1 MYRAM
6 RALAC
11 ATVLALG
18 CAVIAPG
25 PAAAATGFH
34 AAWLDQSP
42 WPVLSP
48 GATTSYTV
56 RFRNTGDQTWQR
68 GVAGRQV
75 NLAVSG
81 DSSAFADAG
90 MAVGWLNANRVATTG
105 GDAGAPRATATL
117 TLTLRAP
124 SAPRPHQLPPH
135 PVLQGRQ
142 P

>member
-11 ATVLALG
+11 APALALV
-18 CAVIAPG
+18 CAVTAPR

-42 WPVLSP
+42 WPVLLP
-48 GATTSYTV
+48 GAPTSYTV

-75 NLAVSG
+75 NLAVTG
-81 DSSAFADAG
+81 DSTAFADAG
-90 MAVGWLNANRVATTG
+90 GAVGWLNANRVATTVEDTVVPG
-105 GDAGAPRATATL
+105 ATATF
-117 TLTLRAP
+117 TFGLRAP
-124 SAPRPHQLPPH
+124 
-135 PVLQGRQ
+135 
-142 P
+142 

>member
-1 MYRAM
+1 MYRPM
-6 RALAC
+6 RALA
-11 ATVLALG
+11 AAAVLAVL
-18 CAVIAPG
+18 CAVIAPR

-81 DSSAFADAG
+81 DSTALADAG
-90 MAVGWLNANRVATTG
+90 MAVGWLNANRVATTVG
-105 GDAGAPRATATL
+105 GTV
-117 TLTLRAP
+117 AP
-124 SAPRPHQLPPH
+124 SAIATFTFTLPAPPAPGPHRL
-135 PVLQGRQ
+135 
-142 P
+142 

>member
-6 RALAC
+6 KALAC
-11 ATVLALG
+11 ATVLALV
-18 CAVIAPG
+18 CAVIAPR

-90 MAVGWLNANRVATTG
+90 MAVGWLNSDRVATTVE
-105 GDAGAPRATATL
+105 DAV
-117 TLTLRAP
+117 AP
-124 SAPRPHQLPPH
+124 SVSCCVASHGVAAPTTAATP
-135 PVLQGRQ
+135 
-142 P
+142 

>member
-1 MYRAM
+1 MAGTMYRPM
-6 RALAC
+6 RALA
-11 ATVLALG
+11 AAAVLAVL
-18 CAVIAPG
+18 CAVIAPR

-81 DSSAFADAG
+81 DRDAFTDAG
-90 MAVGWLNANRVATTG
+90 MAVGVLKAKRGATTVEG
-105 GDAGAPRATATL
+105 AGAP
-117 TLTLRAP
+117 
-124 SAPRPHQLPPH
+124 
-135 PVLQGRQ
+135 GR
-142 P
+142 

>member
-11 ATVLALG
+11 ATVLALV
-18 CAVIAPG
+18 CAVIAPR

-90 MAVGWLNANRVATTG
+90 MAGGRLHAQPGATDAEVAVSPSAVATLIVTTP
-105 GDAGAPRATATL
+105 AP
-117 TLTLRAP
+117 
-124 SAPRPHQLPPH
+124 
-135 PVLQGRQ
+135 
-142 P
+142 

>member
-11 ATVLALG
+11 ATVLALV
-18 CAVIAPG
+18 CAVIAPR

-90 MAVGWLNANRVATTG
+90 MAGGWLNADRVPTTVADPG
-105 GDAGAPRATATL
+105 SPTA
-117 TLTLRAP
+117 
-124 SAPRPHQLPPH
+124 
-135 PVLQGRQ
+135 
-142 P
+142 

>member
-11 ATVLALG
+11 ATVLALV
-18 CAVIAPG
+18 CAVIAPR

-56 RFRNTGDQTWQR
+56 RFRNTRDQTRQR
-68 GVAGRQV
+68 GVAGPPV
-75 NLAVSG
+75 KLAVSG
-81 DSSAFADAG
+81 ASTPLADAR
-90 MAVGWLNANRVATTG
+90 MAVGSLDPTLA
-105 GDAGAPRATATL
+105 AP
-117 TLTLRAP
+117 
-124 SAPRPHQLPPH
+124 H
-135 PVLQGRQ
+135 
-142 P
+142 